1 MAAEEPL
8 HAVYKCTDAQ
18 FSGNATT
25 EQAIDGREGLL
36 LVPMAEGQAPL
47 PGHPIFQYTPD
58 PVPDGMLPVIKAQDC
73 LADQPPR
80 TTFAN
85 AQRLMDQMATTFQ
98 RMDHALEEGE
108 ERNQRVQRQLEQ
120 EAHARKE
127 EAEKLRQEAAEMA
140 MRLERLLKED
150 TEKLGQEAADN
161 AMRLQRQLEQEVDN
175 LTEET
180 EKLKQQAAQ
189 AAEKVMRLERQLE
202 QEADK
207 HKEDTEK
214 LRQEA
219 AQHMEEAAEKVMRLE
234 QEADERKEDTQALR
248 QEAAQAAEEVM
259 RLKRQVE
266 QHAARLRLLD
276 QHEFADNARCA
287 LIQALCIA
295 VVHRNAE
302 EETKLSVPGQHGRE
316 DMVEAVARL
325 TSPEA
330 VEATVVKSRGA
341 EEDRRK
347 QVSFATAA
355 LGRHILNAFRDGSA
369 SSFPPWVAT
378 VCAEFTRTRFAAVD
392 NAAWWQAWDALEDLV
407 SARHMVMDKDR
418 RQAAVATLAQC
429 DVNLRRRE
437 LGTVLASVYS
447 IESWEARHGAFLAQ
461 ACS

>member
-1 MAAEEPL
+1 MQTVQGRSSIRVTRQLLKQAADERRKE
-8 HAVYKCTDAQ
+8 
-18 FSGNATT
+18 ATT
-25 EQAIDGREGLL
+25 ERRRQAQQVKLL
-36 LVPMAEGQAPL
+36 
-47 PGHPIFQYTPD
+47 
-58 PVPDGMLPVIKAQDC
+58 
-73 LADQPPR
+73 R
-80 TTFAN
+80 
-85 AQRLMDQMATTFQ
+85 
-98 RMDHALEEGE
+98 
-108 ERNQRVQRQLEQ
+108 Q
-120 EAHARKE
+120 EAVERE
-127 EAEKLRQEAAEMA
+127 EKLRQE
-140 MRLERLLKED
+140 
-150 TEKLGQEAADN
+150 
-161 AMRLQRQLEQEVDN
+161 
-175 LTEET
+175 
-180 EKLKQQAAQ
+180 AAQ
-189 AAEKVMRLERQLE
+189 AAEKVMRLKRQ
-202 QEADK
+202 
-207 HKEDTEK
+207 
-214 LRQEA
+214 
-219 AQHMEEAAEKVMRLE
+219 LE

-276 QHEFADNARCA
+276 QHEFAYSTRCA

-295 VVHRNAE
+295 IVRHNAE

-378 VCAEFTRTRFAAVD
+378 VCAEFTRTCFAAVD
-392 NAAWWQAWDALEDLV
+392 NAAWWRAWDGLETLV
-407 SARHMVMDKDR
+407 SARHTHAHPRVIGEEQ

-429 DVNLRRRE
+429 DINLRCRD
-437 LGTVLASVYS
+437 LGAVLASVYS
-447 IESWEARHGAFLAQ
+447 MEPWEARHNAFLAARAA

>member
-1 MAAEEPL
+1 
-8 HAVYKCTDAQ
+8 
-18 FSGNATT
+18 
-25 EQAIDGREGLL
+25 
-36 LVPMAEGQAPL
+36 
-47 PGHPIFQYTPD
+47 
-58 PVPDGMLPVIKAQDC
+58 
-73 LADQPPR
+73 
-80 TTFAN
+80 
-85 AQRLMDQMATTFQ
+85 
-98 RMDHALEEGE
+98 
-108 ERNQRVQRQLEQ
+108 
-120 EAHARKE
+120 
-127 EAEKLRQEAAEMA
+127 
-140 MRLERLLKED
+140 
-150 TEKLGQEAADN
+150 
-161 AMRLQRQLEQEVDN
+161 
-175 LTEET
+175 
-180 EKLKQQAAQ
+180 
-189 AAEKVMRLERQLE
+189 
-202 QEADK
+202 
-207 HKEDTEK
+207 
-214 LRQEA
+214 
-219 AQHMEEAAEKVMRLE
+219 MEEAAEKVMRLE
-234 QEADERKEDTQALR
+234 QEADAHKEDTQALR

-330 VEATVVKSRGA
+330 VEATVVKSRRA
-341 EEDRRK
+341 EVDRRK

-378 VCAEFTRTRFAAVD
+378 VCAEFTRTCFAAVD
-392 NAAWWQAWDALEDLV
+392 NAAWWQAWDALKDLV

-429 DVNLRRRE
+429 YVNLRRRE
-437 LGTVLASVYS
+437 LGALLASVYS